1 MARVVL
7 SQPVAEMHGSL
18 TKKGDIILRQKK
30 YRDEQGRVVCEGV
43 QESYAIRHPRD
54 FKRNPPRGAE
64 LANITLWTEACRRTS
79 QILQAGQEG
88 GPTERQLA
96 IRKIEQVPDYYSID
110 EARVLYEDFRLR
122 FQAQLPNTRG
132 KKADAA
138 APIDPNTGRGKR
150 YSQLPNFI
158 RALIFHQLKQ
168 SASSSSSS

>member
-7 SQPVAEMHGSL
+7 AKPVIEIHGAL
-18 TKKGDIILRQKK
+18 EKGGEIINRQKK
-30 YRDEQGRVVCEGV
+30 YRDEQGRVVREGI

-54 FKRNPPRGAE
+54 FKKNPPRGAE

-88 GPTERQLA
+88 GPTERQLS

-110 EARVLYEDFRLR
+110 EARAMYEDFRLR
-122 FQAQLPNTRG
+122 FQNQLPNTRG

-138 APIDPNTGRGKR
+138 APIDSNTGQGKR

-168 SASSSSSS
+168 L

>member
-1 MARVVL
+1 MARIVL
-7 SQPVAEMHGSL
+7 SQPVAEIHGAFR
-18 TKKGDIILRQKK
+18 KGGHIINRQKK
-30 YRDEQGRVVCEGV
+30 YRDENGHVVHEGV
-43 QESYAIRHPRD
+43 QESYAISHPRD
-54 FKRNPPRGAE
+54 FKKNPPRGAE

-96 IRKIEQVPDYYSID
+96 VRRIEQVPDYYSID
-110 EARVLYEDFRLR
+110 EARAMYEDFRLR

-138 APIDPNTGRGKR
+138 APIDPNTGQGKR

-158 RALIFHQLKQ
+158 RAIIFHQLKQ
-168 SASSSSSS
+168 TNSPI

>member
-7 SQPVAEMHGSL
+7 AKPVIEIHGAL
-18 TKKGDIILRQKK
+18 EKGGEIINRQKK
-30 YRDEQGRVVCEGV
+30 YRDEHGRVVHEGI

-54 FKRNPPRGAE
+54 FKKNPPRGAE

-88 GPTERQLA
+88 GPTQNQLA
-96 IRKIEQVPDYYSID
+96 VRKIEKVSDYYTID
-110 EARVLYEDFRLR
+110 EARAIYEDFRLR

-132 KKADAA
+132 KHADPQ
-138 APIDPNTGRGKR
+138 APIDPNTGSGKR

-158 RALIFHQLKQ
+158 RAIIFHQLKQ
-168 SASSSSSS
+168 L

>member
-54 FKRNPPRGAE
+54 FQINPKTGAE
-64 LANITLWTEACRRTS
+64 LANHTLWTEACRRTS

-88 GPTERQLA
+88 GPTQLQLA
-96 IRKIEQVPDYYSID
+96 VRKIEQVTDYYSID
-110 EARVLYEDFRLR
+110 EARAMYEDFRFR
-122 FQAQLPNTRG
+122 FQNQLPKTRG
-132 KKADAA
+132 KKADPA
-138 APIDPNTGRGKR
+138 APFDPKTGSGKR

-158 RALIFHQLKQ
+158 RAIIFHQLKQ
-168 SASSSSSS
+168 TISPK

>member
-1 MARVVL
+1 MARIVL
-7 SQPVAEMHGSL
+7 SQPVAEIHGAFR
-18 TKKGDIILRQKK
+18 KGGHIINRQKK
-30 YRDEQGRVVCEGV
+30 YRDERGQVVHEGV
-43 QESYAIRHPRD
+43 QESYAISRPRD
-54 FKRNPPRGAE
+54 FKKNPPRGAE

-96 IRKIEQVPDYYSID
+96 VRRIEQVPEYYTID
-110 EARVLYEDFRLR
+110 EARAMYEDFRLR

-132 KKADAA
+132 KQADSE

-158 RALIFHQLKQ
+158 RAIIFHQLKQ
-168 SASSSSSS
+168 TNSPI